1 MAGNNYKQF
10 TPREKTILDEFRSKL
25 YALNPTGGRQSALTW
40 IPRAKNIGLE
50 IYTNHP
56 GDDKPMSVNLLPF
69 QAYAVFDA
77 MVRMV
82 NSGPDQGVV
91 FEIKT
96 EFRGKEKLDRPVV
109 MARLTVATDEQGVG
123 YIQLAMKDR
132 PKIKFML
139 QFDDLSSVA
148 NMDGSAMSPA
158 ESSKLFVASYVAV
171 LQRYCMYQL
180 NKKFEA
186 AAVEGGNAGGGQ
198 GGNRG
203 NGGGQGGGYQNRGGY
218 QGGGQGGNGGGAPK
232 PEPEFAGDDYF

>member
-82 NSGPDQGVV
+82 NGGPDNGVV

-158 ESSKLFVASYVAV
+158 ESSKLFVASYVSV

-186 AAVEGGNAGGGQ
+186 SAAESA
-198 GGNRG
+198 
-203 NGGGQGGGYQNRGGY
+203 NGGGQGGGNRGGNGGY
-218 QGGGQGGNGGGAPK
+218 QGGNRGGNGGGGYQGGNGGGQPK